1 MKVNIASVP
10 AFADYSGPAGDFD
23 AGVRYFLE
31 KFTSKNYVHG
41 QIFDHVTCA
50 TDTSSIKVV
59 FHACTEVIIRITL
72 EAGGFIS

>member
-1 MKVNIASVP
+1 MNVNIASVP
-10 AFADYSGPAGDFD
+10 AFADFTGPEKDFD
-23 AGVRYFLE
+23 AGVRYFLQ
-31 KFTSKNYVHG
+31 KFTSKNYAHG

-59 FHACTEVIIRITL
+59 FNACTEVIIRITL